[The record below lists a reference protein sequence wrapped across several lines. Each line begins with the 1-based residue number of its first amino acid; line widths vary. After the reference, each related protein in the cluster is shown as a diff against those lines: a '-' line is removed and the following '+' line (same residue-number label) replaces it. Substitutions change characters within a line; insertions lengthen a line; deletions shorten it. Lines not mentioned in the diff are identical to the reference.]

1 MSDNV
6 SKPANVGL
14 VIDSAEKIAE
24 FVWGDPGM
32 AQRVYERPSGMPVFT
47 CGKRLVARPERLIQW
62 LEELERRALEK
73 A

>member
-14 VIDSAEKIAE
+14 VIDSAERIAE

-32 AQRVYERPSGMPVFT
+32 AQRVYERPSGMRVSHA
-47 CGKRLVARPERLIQW
+47 GSGW
-62 LEELERRALEK
+62 
-73 A
+73 